1 MSQFTLFSL
10 GKFQDVR
17 KYACVK
23 DLTTI
28 IWMNFRKTSKGP
40 RGGPKKSSKFENSVV
55 PNSHLMKLSLVL
67 KEMMPVSVSLGMK
80 YDIVG

>member
-17 KYACVK
+17 KYAYVK
-23 DLTTI
+23 DLTNI
-28 IWMNFRKTSKGP
+28 IWMNFRKTSKGG
-40 RGGPKKSSKFENSVV
+40 GGPKKSSKFENSVV